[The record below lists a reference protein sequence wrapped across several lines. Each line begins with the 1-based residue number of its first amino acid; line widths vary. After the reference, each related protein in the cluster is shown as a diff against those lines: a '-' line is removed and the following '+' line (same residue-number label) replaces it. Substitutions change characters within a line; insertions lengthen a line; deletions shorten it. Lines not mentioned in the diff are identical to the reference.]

1 MRGGAMRRLAV
12 LLLVPALAGCPA
24 LDVIEGKPSPYK
36 EHIERMALVTVP
48 EAPAEVE
55 VVEPV
60 VPEAPDPMTVEPPPE
75 CTSDIY
81 RVSRCVDGK
90 LEEW

>member
-1 MRGGAMRRLAV
+1 MRNLAM

-36 EHIERMALVTVP
+36 EHVERVALVTVP

-55 VVEPV
+55 PEPVLVEPT
-60 VPEAPDPMTVEPPPE
+60 PEPMPVIAPPE